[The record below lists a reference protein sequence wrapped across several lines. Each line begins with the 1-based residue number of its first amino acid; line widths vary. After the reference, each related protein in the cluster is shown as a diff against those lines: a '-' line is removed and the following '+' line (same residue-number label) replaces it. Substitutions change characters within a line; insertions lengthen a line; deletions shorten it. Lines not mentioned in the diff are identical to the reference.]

1 MINILL
7 NFSMKLSTK
16 IALVKIS
23 KALRSFHNGAF
34 YSSYFYFPWAATQ
47 CSDPLFVPILICMA
61 ILFGTIKSKL
71 LSYIEKIAKSYT
83 LLIIFGLYVF
93 PFVTFLN
100 FNVKY
105 LYFSGQLLTMAYI
118 GFFPSDG

>member
-1 MINILL
+1 MEL
-7 NFSMKLSTK
+7 KKK
-16 IALVKIS
+16 IVLVNIS

-34 YSSYFYFPWAATQ
+34 YSSFFYFPWAATQ

-61 ILFGTIKSKL
+61 VLSGTIKSKL
-71 LSYIEKIAKSYT
+71 LFYIEKISKSYT
-83 LLIIFGLYVF
+83 LLIVLTLYIFPIVA
-93 PFVTFLN
+93 FLN

-105 LYFSGQLLTMAYI
+105 LYFSEQLLTMAYI